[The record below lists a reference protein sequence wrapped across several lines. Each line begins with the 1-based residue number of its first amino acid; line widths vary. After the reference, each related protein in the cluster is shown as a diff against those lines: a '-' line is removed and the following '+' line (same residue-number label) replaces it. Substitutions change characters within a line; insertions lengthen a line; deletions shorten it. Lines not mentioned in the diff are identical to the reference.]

1 MKYPSLQLWP
11 NEQFHWLRVMTF
23 ECSRP
28 WVEGSGRPSARRA
41 TFWCAPT
48 LGLAIF
54 IGAGMPSVATA
65 QILTAGPQASLSAGL
80 GQEGAQDVAQRAL
93 LLEKVGHQK
102 SLIKTQMDAVQAE
115 FSRQLQLCTQ
125 RFAVTGCQLD
135 AQTYRIQHLRPL
147 KEEMVS
153 LDDLERAIKAQEAR
167 EALAEKQSEESLA
180 RERSRMLQAQKAYD
194 ERMAQHE
201 KVLIEHDRQD
211 ANLQQLP
218 ERPTEKRPTPKEQ
231 SQALQAYEKKLAN
244 AQEHQARVQKN
255 LREKATRPKPLPP
268 FEELN
273 NLPPLS
279 PEPLSNAGA
288 KTLPSTVGRAP

>member
-1 MKYPSLQLWP
+1 
-11 NEQFHWLRVMTF
+11 
-23 ECSRP
+23 
-28 WVEGSGRPSARRA
+28 
-41 TFWCAPT
+41 
-48 LGLAIF
+48 
-54 IGAGMPSVATA
+54 MPSVATA

-102 SLIKTQMDAVQAE
+102 SLIKAQMDAVQAE

-231 SQALQAYEKKLAN
+231 SQASKPTKKSLPMHRNTKLGCKKICVRKPPAPSPC
-244 AQEHQARVQKN
+244 RPLKN
-255 LREKATRPKPLPP
+255 
-268 FEELN
+268 
-273 NLPPLS
+273 
-279 PEPLSNAGA
+279 
-288 KTLPSTVGRAP
+288 